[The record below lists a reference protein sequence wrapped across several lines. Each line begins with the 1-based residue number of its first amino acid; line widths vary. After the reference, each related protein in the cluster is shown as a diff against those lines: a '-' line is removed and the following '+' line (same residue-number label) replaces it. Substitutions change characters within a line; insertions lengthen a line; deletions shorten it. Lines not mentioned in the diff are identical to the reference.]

1 MGGVVS
7 KADVL
12 EFLKVGATLVGI
24 GYGVMMDPQLPINI
38 IDDLWI
44 FVVSNI

>member
-12 EFLKVGATLVGI
+12 EFLKVGGATLVGI

-38 IDDLWI
+38 IDNL
-44 FVVSNI
+44 